1 MRVLIISDTHGR
13 HTAFDRAIMEAGKID
28 YLVHLGDTEGGE
40 DYIEAF
46 CGCPAYIL
54 AGNNDFFSRNLRE
67 MEIYFGKKKAFMA
80 HGHQYSVSL
89 GVERILDEGRSRN
102 ADIVMFGHTHRPY
115 LNFYLTDSCR
125 KHFQHT
131 HSYWIHMNFCLYCFL
146 KHYNFLPLIIPPDIF
161 LYKHSIY
168 PFRIFIHF
176 YFYLD
181 F

>member
-13 HTAFDRAIMEAGKID
+13 HT
-28 YLVHLGDTEGGE
+28 
-40 DYIEAF
+40 AF

-54 AGNNDFFSRNLRE
+54 AGNNDFFSRNLGE

-115 LNFYLTDSCR
+115 LKKFGDITVLNPGSLAFPRQEGR
-125 KHFQHT
+125 KG
-131 HSYWIHMNFCLYCFL
+131 SYIIMEIDRDGNAEFTIH
-146 KHYNFLPLIIPPDIF
+146 
-161 LYKHSIY
+161 
-168 PFRIFIHF
+168 
-176 YFYLD
+176 YLD
-181 F
+181 

>member
-115 LNFYLTDSCR
+115 LKKFGDITVLNPGSLAFPRQEGR
-125 KHFQHT
+125 KG
-131 HSYWIHMNFCLYCFL
+131 SYIIISRYGTIAHGVCF
-146 KHYNFLPLIIPPDIF
+146 
-161 LYKHSIY
+161 S
-168 PFRIFIHF
+168 
-176 YFYLD
+176 
-181 F
+181 

>member
-115 LNFYLTDSCR
+115 LKKFGDITVLKSRQSGISTAGRQKRQLYYYGDGSGREYGVYDSL
-125 KHFQHT
+125 
-131 HSYWIHMNFCLYCFL
+131 SGLE
-146 KHYNFLPLIIPPDIF
+146 
-161 LYKHSIY
+161 
-168 PFRIFIHF
+168 
-176 YFYLD
+176 
-181 F
+181 

>member
-115 LNFYLTDSCR
+115 LKKFGDITVLNPAVWHFHGR
-125 KHFQHT
+125 KAEKAVILLWR
-131 HSYWIHMNFCLYCFL
+131 WIGTGIRSLRFIIWIRVGGTYFC
-146 KHYNFLPLIIPPDIF
+146 
-161 LYKHSIY
+161 
-168 PFRIFIHF
+168 
-176 YFYLD
+176 
-181 F
+181 